1 MHLLARPLAPD
12 ELEDK
17 LQRWEVGRIA
27 RTWIGLDKIEK
38 LIGLT
43 RADFAHYRSTVVGR
57 TVAES
62 GFDFEEVR
70 RKVVRVFIFDRS
82 AVMTKTAEADI
93 IPIRMWKE
101 FEELY
106 VSKYNTDPTVFDDC
120 VFQQRQLKSNRGTYW
135 LFLSPCPRLMCA
147 SHPLFRARCTDVP
160 RHRRIEHPGTAS
172 QRRSPR

>member
-1 MHLLARPLAPD
+1 M
-12 ELEDK
+12 
-17 LQRWEVGRIA
+17 
-27 RTWIGLDKIEK
+27 
-38 LIGLT
+38 
-43 RADFAHYRSTVVGR
+43 
-57 TVAES
+57 
-62 GFDFEEVR
+62 
-70 RKVVRVFIFDRS
+70 VRVFIFDRS

-106 VSKYNTDPTVFDDC
+106 VSKYNTDPTVFDYC
-120 VFQQRQLKSNRGTYW
+120 VFQQRQLKSNRGTHW
-135 LFLSPCPRLMCA
+135 PFLSPCPRLMCA